1 MAFVLVFCSFCFFTG
16 RKTPTYLLTCFFTH
30 IYIQIIMCV
39 CIMYVLIF
47 CCCKPFLK
55 TAHTEVKTD
64 MKIGSFNDV
73 CSVLSLNYIVYF
85 TRDSQNSV

>member
-1 MAFVLVFCSFCFFTG
+1 MAFVLVFCSFYWVQNTN
-16 RKTPTYLLTCFFTH
+16 LLAFFTH

-39 CIMYVLIF
+39 CIMYVCIF
-47 CCCKPFLK
+47 FGCKPFLK

-64 MKIGSFNDV
+64 MKIGSFNYV
-73 CSVLSLNYIVYF
+73 CSVLSLNYTVYF